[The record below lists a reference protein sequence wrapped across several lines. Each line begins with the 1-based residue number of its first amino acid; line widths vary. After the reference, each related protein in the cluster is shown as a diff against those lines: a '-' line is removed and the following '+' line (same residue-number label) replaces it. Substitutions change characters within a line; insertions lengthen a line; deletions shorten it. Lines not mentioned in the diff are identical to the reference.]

1 MRKLSMVVALLLGV
15 LLPAQAFPAICFQ
28 VVGTDTVILLEV
40 EGTPAGGYFNLVG
53 AAAFGPGVVIP
64 LNGSAYLRQDGYA
77 HFGAISYAI
86 APPDISPYS
95 VTGLLVPP
103 SFNSGAGVIYWG
115 GLGTVLSA
123 EVTFAAVACPARP

>member
-1 MRKLSMVVALLLGV
+1 MRRLSVVAALLLAI

-28 VVGTDTVILLEV
+28 IAPIEMVILLEV

-53 AAAFGPGVVIP
+53 AAAFTAEVVIP

-86 APPDISPYS
+86 APPDISPFS
-95 VTGLLVPP
+95 VAGLLAPP
-103 SFNSGAGVIYWG
+103 AFNSGLGAIYWSG
-115 GLGTVLSA
+115 EGTAFSY
-123 EVTFAAVACPARP
+123 EVTFSAVACPARP